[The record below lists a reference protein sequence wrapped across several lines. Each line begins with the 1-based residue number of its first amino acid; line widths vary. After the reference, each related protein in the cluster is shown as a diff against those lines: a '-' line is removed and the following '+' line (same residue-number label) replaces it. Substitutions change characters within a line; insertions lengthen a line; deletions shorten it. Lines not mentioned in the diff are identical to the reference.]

1 MISSTYLGIAE
12 GIARRDR
19 LPNADIAPFVL
30 WLAPQLEDP
39 TFDWTTVDRWL
50 TRRGITGNHAD
61 LVDRWRAMVEGTFH
75 YG

>member
-1 MISSTYLGIAE
+1 MTSALYLGIAE

-30 WLAPQLEDP
+30 WLAPQLENA
-39 TFDWTTVDRWL
+39 TFDWKIVDRWL
-50 TRRGITGNHAD
+50 AKRGLVADHAD
-61 LVDRWRAMVEGTFH
+61 LVTHWRSHVEGTFR